1 MLFQHALA
9 TICVVLAS
17 LINPLWA
24 HPHSAIYHVTEGQSI
39 QAAIR
44 NAGDRDKI
52 IVEKGTYREQLTIS
66 INGLTLEGHDAT
78 LNSTGAPDVT
88 NTCTG
93 LVGDG
98 LQAGIC
104 VEGSE
109 IVFSND
115 PINGEHRKV
124 ISVSEPAEDT
134 HISGFAVTGF
144 SGLNI
149 AVLGAKEAHI
159 HDNKVSAA
167 PQYGI
172 LTVGSKNSHI
182 RHNTVFNTPDYTN
195 QFIGICMDDMST
207 VTISHN
213 DIADVFVGLCV
224 QTSGAHIYNNNVHD
238 TCVGAFVD
246 PGIDGAKLHDNT
258 FSNTPSACP
267 ATIPNQTPPFPPR
280 YFAAG
285 VTISGAINTEVK
297 NNKFF
302 KITNS
307 ETLAV
312 GVIIVDDPTGA
323 IASGNE
329 IEKNTFEKND
339 LDVYDIVSGKGN
351 EVKNNA
357 CTSSIPDHLC
367 S

>member
-1 MLFQHALA
+1 MVFQLAPA
-9 TICVVLAS
+9 TICVALAS
-17 LINPLWA
+17 LISPLWA
-24 HPHSAIYHVTEGQSI
+24 HPHSTTYRITEGQSI

-44 NAGDRDKI
+44 NASGGDKI

-78 LNSTGAPDVT
+78 LNGAGASDVT

-109 IVFSND
+109 IVFSKD
-115 PINGEHRKV
+115 PFNGEHRKV
-124 ISVSEPAEDT
+124 ISVGQPVKDI
-134 HISGFAVTGF
+134 HICGFAVTGF
-144 SGLNI
+144 NGLNI
-149 AVLGAKEAHI
+149 AVLGAKDTHI

-213 DIADVFVGLCV
+213 DIADVFIGLCV
-224 QTSGAHIYNNNVHD
+224 QTSGAHIHDNNVHD
-238 TCVGAFVD
+238 TCVGAFID
-246 PGIDGAKLHDNT
+246 PGINGVKLHDNT

-280 YFAAG
+280 HFAAG
-285 VTISGAINTEVK
+285 VTSV
-297 NNKFF
+297 
-302 KITNS
+302 S
-307 ETLAV
+307 
-312 GVIIVDDPTGA
+312 
-323 IASGNE
+323 NE
-329 IEKNTFEKND
+329 
-339 LDVYDIVSGKGN
+339 
-351 EVKNNA
+351 
-357 CTSSIPDHLC
+357 
-367 S
+367 